1 MLPAQGPAACGP
13 PTVSQASSP
22 PRTSHTVF
30 SHTASLG
37 LLPEDDVTEQLVLG
51 QIHRGASL
59 PGHMLIRTCSAGMGH
74 SPVSGG
80 PPLRAG
86 LSAQLLQ
93 KPCMLSKP
101 SEVGLDG
108 GANDRWTNI
117 RTWTGTLRADSQP
130 PVFTGPQMKSPGCL

>member
-1 MLPAQGPAACGP
+1 MLPAQGPVACGP
-13 PTVSQASSP
+13 PTVSQATSP

-30 SHTASLG
+30 SHTASPG

-51 QIHRGASL
+51 QIHCGASL
-59 PGHMLIRTCSAGMGH
+59 PGHTLIRTHSAGMGH

-80 PPLRAG
+80 HPLRAG
-86 LSAQLLQ
+86 LSAQLSQ
-93 KPCMLSKP
+93 KLRVLSKP

-108 GANDRWTNI
+108 GANDRGTNI
-117 RTWTGTLRADSQP
+117 RTWTGALQADPRP